1 MILLHALTLLSLSQL
16 DMSPLLER
24 GPMVLVEEGTGGKF
38 AQASAIVIIDAPPE
52 KVWGL
57 VRTQQHFK
65 DFIPK
70 VLTSEMKASG
80 TDYEVHMVIDVP
92 GPDTDYYVRY
102 TVDEAA
108 KTMTGCWAKG
118 DLKASRWFWK
128 IEAAP
133 GGKSLLTHTVGLKNF
148 SGIAQSLEDENQTIT
163 VGVNVSSVL
172 AATKAIKKKAESVK

>member
-1 MILLHALTLLSLSQL
+1 MILLHALTLLTVSQL
-16 DMSPLLER
+16 DMSPMLER
-24 GPMVLVEEGTGGKF
+24 GPMVLIEEGTGGKF
-38 AQASAIVIIDAPPE
+38 AQASAIVLIDCPPE
-52 KVWGL
+52 KVWEL
-57 VRTQQHFK
+57 VKAQQNFK

-70 VLTSEMKASG
+70 ILNSEMKPSG
-80 TDYEVHMVIDVP
+80 TDFEVHMVIDVP

-133 GGKSLLTHTVGLKNF
+133 GGKTLLTHTVGLKNF
-148 SGIAQSLEDENQTIT
+148 SGIAQSLEDDNQTIT

-172 AATKAIKKKAESVK
+172 AATKAIKKKAESSK

>member
-1 MILLHALTLLSLSQL
+1 MMLHALTLLTISQL
-16 DMSPLLER
+16 DMGPMLER

-38 AQASAIVIIDAPPE
+38 AQASAIVVVDAAPE
-52 KVWGL
+52 KVWEL
-57 VRTQQHFK
+57 VKAQQNFK

-70 VLTSEMKASG
+70 VLVSEMKPSG
-80 TDYEVHMVIDVP
+80 TDFEVHLVIDVP
-92 GPDTDYYVRY
+92 GPDTDYVVRY
-102 TVDEAA
+102 TIDDAT

-133 GGKSLLTHTVGLKNF
+133 GGKTLLTHTAGLKNF
-148 SGIAQSLEDENQTIT
+148 SAIAQSLEDDNQTVT

-172 AATKAIKKKAESVK
+172 AATKAVKKKAESVK

>member
-1 MILLHALTLLSLSQL
+1 MLHALTLLAMAQL

-38 AQASAIVIIDAPPE
+38 AQSSAIVIIDAPPE
-52 KVWGL
+52 KVWEL
-57 VRTQQHFK
+57 VKAQQHFK

-70 VLTSEMKASG
+70 VLVSEMKPSG
-80 TDYEVHMVIDVP
+80 TDFEVHLVIDVP
-92 GPDTDYYVRY
+92 GPDTDYVVRY
-102 TVDEAA
+102 TIDEE
-108 KTMTGCWAKG
+108 KRTMTGCWAKG

-128 IEAAP
+128 LEAAP
-133 GGKSLLTHTVGLKNF
+133 GGKTLLTHTVGLKNF

-172 AATKAIKKKAESVK
+172 AATKAVKKKAESAK